1 MQLSEFFYIL
11 YILCTVFWPSLIK
24 STSVCPAKVIIRH
37 SPFQPRHEALA
48 ESSLRLNSHYYNE
61 VTRIQFPALMLQ
73 RISFFCRSGVNIKIW
88 PFQIRPGSAFMYSPR
103 LDTYPVWCL
112 VTWMRASDWNS
123 CHFFPPNMQITHDFC
138 CHHLVLVAWQNNQ
151 GAQQHWCLYSVEGW
165 GNWRFYFKSG
175 ESSKTG
181 RNLLKLSRVWSNC
194 PRNLCKHVRHFRGC
208 VFTLKTDYGSLAVT
222 KMKHLKW
229 IDPVWAKIRIVQRSL

>member
-11 YILCTVFWPSLIK
+11 YILCTVFWPSLMMN
-24 STSVCPAKVIIRH
+24 TSVCPAKVMIRH

-61 VTRIQFPALMLQ
+61 VTRIQFPALMWQ

-112 VTWMRASDWNS
+112 VTWMRASDWNLG
-123 CHFFPPNMQITHDFC
+123 HFFPPQHANYPWLLLSSPGVGSMTKQPGSTAT
-138 CHHLVLVAWQNNQ
+138 LV
-151 GAQQHWCLYSVEGW
+151 SM
-165 GNWRFYFKSG
+165 FSG
-175 ESSKTG
+175 RMG
-181 RNLLKLSRVWSNC
+181 
-194 PRNLCKHVRHFRGC
+194 
-208 VFTLKTDYGSLAVT
+208 
-222 KMKHLKW
+222 
-229 IDPVWAKIRIVQRSL
+229 